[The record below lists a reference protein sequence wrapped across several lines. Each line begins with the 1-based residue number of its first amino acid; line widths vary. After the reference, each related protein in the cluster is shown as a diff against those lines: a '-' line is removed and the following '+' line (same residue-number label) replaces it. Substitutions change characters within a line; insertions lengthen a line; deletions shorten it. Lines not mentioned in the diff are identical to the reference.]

1 MINKQSA
8 YSKKWSENNLNAGL
22 CCSCKE
28 KRLDNSIRYCEKHY
42 LFGKSKDHF
51 KTTKLWKELG
61 DLLLSQDSKCALTGT
76 PITLGLND
84 SLDHI
89 IPTSSTGEKFS
100 KDFSNI
106 RWVTRQVNTVKN
118 NLTDSELIDLL
129 EQIKSHISQITK
141 RKILV

>member
-1 MINKQSA
+1 MINKQSVC
-8 YSKKWSENNLNAGL
+8 SKKWSENNLNAGL

-42 LFGKSKDHF
+42 LCGKSKDHF
-51 KTTKLWKELG
+51 KTTKLWKELR
-61 DLLLSQDSKCALTGT
+61 DLLLSQDTKCALTGT

-89 IPTSSTGEKFS
+89 IPTSNTGDKYS
-100 KDFSNI
+100 KDFSNL

-129 EQIKSHISQITK
+129 EQIKSHISKSTK
-141 RKILV
+141 RKTLV

>member
-1 MINKQSA
+1 MINKQSV

-28 KRLDNSIRYCEKHY
+28 KRLDNSSRYCEKHY
-42 LFGKSKDHF
+42 LFIKSKDHF
-51 KTTKLWKELG
+51 KTSKLWIELK

-76 PITLGLND
+76 PIVLGLND

-89 IPTSSTGEKFS
+89 IPTSTTGDKYS

-129 EQIKSHISQITK
+129 EQIKSYISQNTK
-141 RKILV
+141 RKALV